1 MKNIKKSL
9 VLLTAMVVLL
19 CAVVGG
25 TVAYLVTATDPVTN
39 TFTPSSLETKIEE
52 KFTSKVK
59 ENVTIKN
66 TGNVKAYIRAAVIVT
81 WQNTDGT
88 VYGTVPKPGEGED
101 YSFTG
106 PAPGWTGLE
115 SDGYYYYTSPVEP
128 GSETSALIQSC
139 KPRKAAPADGY
150 TLHVEIIS
158 EAIQAEPTT
167 AVQEAW
173 GVTVGS
179 DGKISK

>member
-1 MKNIKKSL
+1 MKKKLTVL
-9 VLLTAMVVLL
+9 VALLLL
-19 CAVVGG
+19 VTVSVGG
-25 TVAYLVTATDPVTN
+25 TLAWLATQTDPVTN

-52 KFTSKVK
+52 VFENNVK

-66 TGNVKAYIRAAVIVT
+66 TGTVKAYIRAAVIVT

-88 VYGTVPKPGEGED
+88 VYGAVPKLNED
-101 YSFTG
+101 YSYTG
-106 PAPGWTGLE
+106 AASGWTGLE

-128 GSETSALIQSC
+128 GSATSVLIQSC
-139 KPRKAAPADGY
+139 KPQKAAPADGY

-173 GVTVGS
+173 GFVPGS
-179 DGKISK
+179 N